1 MLLAG
6 IQAEFGLDPRLKHS
20 GVTILVAPH
29 QLSRNFRRRREGH
42 AVPNVGAKRQEIER
56 RCLSTRVCL
65 EEAIVRV
72 PEITNREELPEHQ
85 REFYDAIIAS
95 RKGIGAPY
103 NYLLHAP
110 DLAARTAHLIGYA
123 LFSTDFPTDVKEL
136 AICTVAREMDCAFE
150 WAAHAD
156 DARKAGV
163 REQCIKIIQDRKA
176 PAGLTEREAEVVG
189 YVQELLR
196 PPHRI
201 TPATFDALKARIGVP
216 RVVELTGILGAY
228 VGLACSL
235 NAFDVEPPPGR
246 PILPL

>member
-1 MLLAG
+1 MQCRMSA
-6 IQAEFGLDPRLKHS
+6 Q
-20 GVTILVAPH
+20 
-29 QLSRNFRRRREGH
+29 RRREKEEQ
-42 AVPNVGAKRQEIER
+42 VINQ
-56 RCLSTRVCL
+56 VCL

-72 PEITNREELPEHQ
+72 PEITNREDLPEHQ
-85 REFYDAIIAS
+85 REFYDSILAS
-95 RKGIGAPY
+95 RKRIGAPY
-103 NYLLHAP
+103 NFLLHAP

-123 LFSTDFPTDVKEL
+123 LFSTDFPQDIKEL

-216 RVVELTGILGAY
+216 RLVELTGILGAY

>member
-1 MLLAG
+1 M
-6 IQAEFGLDPRLKHS
+6 
-20 GVTILVAPH
+20 
-29 QLSRNFRRRREGH
+29 
-42 AVPNVGAKRQEIER
+42 
-56 RCLSTRVCL
+56 
-65 EEAIVRV
+65 RV

-85 REFYDAIIAS
+85 REFYDSIIAS

-103 NYLLHAP
+103 HFLLHAP

-123 LFSTDFPTDVKEL
+123 LFSTDFPNDVKEL

-156 DARKAGV
+156 DAHKAGV
-163 REQCIKIIQDRKA
+163 RQECIKIIENRKA
-176 PAGLTEREAEVVG
+176 PAGLTEREAEVVR

-201 TPATFDALKARIGVP
+201 TLATFDALKARIGVP
-216 RVVELTGILGAY
+216 RLVELTGILGAY

-235 NAFDVEPPPGR
+235 NAFEVETPPGR
-246 PILPL
+246 PVLPL

>member
-1 MLLAG
+1 MQCRMSA
-6 IQAEFGLDPRLKHS
+6 Q
-20 GVTILVAPH
+20 
-29 QLSRNFRRRREGH
+29 RRREKEEQ
-42 AVPNVGAKRQEIER
+42 VINQ
-56 RCLSTRVCL
+56 VCL

-72 PEITNREELPEHQ
+72 PEITNREDLPEHQ
-85 REFYDAIIAS
+85 REFYDSILAS
-95 RKGIGAPY
+95 RKRIGAPY
-103 NYLLHAP
+103 NFLLHAP

-123 LFSTDFPTDVKEL
+123 LFTTDFPQDIKEL

-196 PPHRI
+196 RPHRI

-216 RVVELTGILGAY
+216 RLVELTGILGAY

>member
-1 MLLAG
+1 MQCRMSA
-6 IQAEFGLDPRLKHS
+6 Q
-20 GVTILVAPH
+20 
-29 QLSRNFRRRREGH
+29 RRREKEEQ
-42 AVPNVGAKRQEIER
+42 VINQ
-56 RCLSTRVCL
+56 VCL

-72 PEITNREELPEHQ
+72 PEITNREDLPEHQ
-85 REFYDAIIAS
+85 REFYDSILAS
-95 RKGIGAPY
+95 RKRIGAPY
-103 NYLLHAP
+103 NFLLHAP

-123 LFSTDFPTDVKEL
+123 LFTTDFPQDIKEL

-216 RVVELTGILGAY
+216 RLVELTGILGAY